1 MVGGEQEQRLVQESA
16 VPVISSGG
24 DPSCPAV
31 RLAHFLHPRAG
42 GAHRP
47 APPSP
52 PRDTGPVLADGLQVE
67 FKGWAEPPIL
77 WKRWVDKLRP
87 RYELQWR
94 TVGILDAILAT
105 TYRVRRDDGAMLQ
118 LAAIWSAETNTFL
131 FPWGEATV
139 TLEDVSVLGGLPLLG
154 RAVRAPLEG
163 VPRGDVEALQAVR
176 RALYKRKGQ
185 KPDHPAWV
193 RRFLEPPPPP
203 REGAAA
209 ASHDNEAA
217 ELLEHGAFLAMWLSL
232 FVLPEPPFDLIRTE
246 VLPIAAR
253 LARGGCVALAP
264 AVLASIYIDLST
276 LNHYLNL
283 DERHQPFVGWAPLH
297 ILQLWVFARFPELR
311 PEMAT
316 TLDPLARHQPW
327 AARWHEVRKEIDP
340 MYLHAV
346 FMSPREFE
354 WRPYGSSSFAPPLE
368 KACSWVYGRDI
379 ARSKQLQSFAQCL
392 RACELVGMR
401 CIEQYNPHRVARQ
414 LGFDQDVPGSV
425 ARADSNWEIAWG
437 TYMMEPKNFA
447 FIVPQY
453 VLAVTIEYAKW
464 WEPYSLAYATAV
476 ANSLKLKESHALV
489 SPRGENMDVLHDD
502 NNASKEKAPPDLV
515 IKQKNSSSEHGEA
528 AHHHLV
534 KGAVSTTSSKA
545 TGLAHLQ
552 SSLEDIMVVS
562 DGESD
567 ELVGMEH
574 EVGATQ
580 IEGNEKANED
590 ASASKKQ
597 SGPLLE
603 DCAVVNRKS
612 SGKNKMSSSNPVDA
626 NLELPKGALSTTS
639 GKATGSATVA
649 HVQSSLENIVVISDD
664 ESDELV
670 GKEHEVGATPIE
682 GNEKANKD
690 ASASNK
696 QSGSILEDCEVVN
709 RKSSGNNKMSS
720 SNLVDANP
728 KLPRRIISTNTLY
741 YLKPFGRVKD
751 AHDRDAAGTNTNQG
765 AYLPRREVGTR
776 EMIEE
781 ASAAREAEKVV
792 LQKTI
797 DSLQEEIA
805 EAQARLRDSNPK
817 KV

>member
-1 MVGGEQEQRLVQESA
+1 MLLINGQGRAECAPASQSPEPTQRHGRRRAGAAPCPRVRC
-16 VPVISSGG
+16 PRHGVISSGA

-42 GAHRP
+42 GSHRP
-47 APPSP
+47 ALPSP
-52 PRDTGPVLADGLQVE
+52 PRVTGPVIGDGLQVE

-94 TVGILDAILAT
+94 TVGILDAVLAT
-105 TYRVRRDDGAMLQ
+105 TYRVSRDDGAMLQ

-139 TLEDVSVLGGLPLLG
+139 TLED
-154 RAVRAPLEG
+154 
-163 VPRGDVEALQAVR
+163 AVR

-185 KPDHPAWV
+185 KPDHSAWV
-193 RRFLEPPPPP
+193 RRFLEPPP

-209 ASHDNEAA
+209 RDNEAA

-232 FVLPEPPFDLIRTE
+232 FVLPEPPFDLIRAE

-253 LARGGCVALAP
+253 LARGGCMALAP
-264 AVLASIYIDLST
+264 AALASIYTDLST
-276 LNHYLNL
+276 LNHYINL
-283 DERHQPFVGWAPLH
+283 DKRYQPFLGWAPLH

-316 TLDPLARHQPW
+316 TLDPVARHQPW
-327 AARWHEVRKEIDP
+327 AARWHEVQKEIDP

-354 WRPYGSSSFAPPLE
+354 WRPYGSSSFAPPPE

-425 ARADSNWEIAWG
+425 ARVDSNWEIAWG
-437 TYMMEPKNFA
+437 TYMMEAKNFA

-464 WEPYSLAYATAV
+464 WEPYSLACATAV
-476 ANSLKLKESHALV
+476 ANSAKLKEFRALV
-489 SPRGENMDVLHDD
+489 NPRGENMDVLHDE
-502 NNASKEKAPPDLV
+502 NASKEKAHPDLV
-515 IKQKNSSSEHGEA
+515 IKQNSSSEHGEV

-545 TGLAHLQ
+545 TGSATVAHLQ
-552 SSLEDIMVVS
+552 SSLEDIMVIS
-562 DGESD
+562 DDESD
-567 ELVGMEH
+567 ELVGKEH
-574 EVGATQ
+574 EVGAIQ
-580 IEGNEKANED
+580 IEGNDKANKD

-612 SGKNKMSSSNPVDA
+612 SGNNKMSSSNPVDA
-626 NLELPKGALSTTS
+626 NPELPLSTTS
-639 GKATGSATVA
+639 SKATGSATVA
-649 HVQSSLENIVVISDD
+649 HLQSSLEDIVVISDD
-664 ESDELV
+664 ESDQLV
-670 GKEHEVGATPIE
+670 GKEHEVDAMPIE

-690 ASASNK
+690 ASASTK
-696 QSGSILEDCEVVN
+696 QSGPLLEDCEVVN
-709 RKSSGNNKMSS
+709 RKISGNNKMSS
-720 SNLVDANP
+720 RNLVDANP
-728 KLPRRIISTNTLY
+728 ELPRRVISTNTLY

-751 AHDRDAAGTNTNQG
+751 TRDGAAGMNTNQG
-765 AYLPRREVGTR
+765 AYLPSREVGTR

-792 LQKTI
+792 LQKNNRF
-797 DSLQEEIA
+797 SEG
-805 EAQARLRDSNPK
+805 RDCRSTGA
-817 KV
+817 VEG

>member
-47 APPSP
+47 ALPSP
-52 PRDTGPVLADGLQVE
+52 PRDTGPVLGDGLQVE

-185 KPDHPAWV
+185 KPDHPSWV

-209 ASHDNEAA
+209 AAHDNEAA

-264 AVLASIYIDLST
+264 AVLASIYIDLSM
-276 LNHYLNL
+276 LNHYINL

-346 FMSPREFE
+346 FLSPSEFE
-354 WRPYGSSSFAPPLE
+354 WRPYGSSSFAPPRE

-425 ARADSNWEIAWG
+425 ARADSNWETAWG

-453 VLAVTIEYAKW
+453 MLAVTIEYAKW

-476 ANSLKLKESHALV
+476 ANSVKLKESRALV
-489 SPRGENMDVLHDD
+489 SPRGENMDVLRDD
-502 NNASKEKAPPDLV
+502 NASKEKAPPDLV
-515 IKQKNSSSEHGEA
+515 IKQNSSSEHGEVS
-528 AHHHLV
+528 HHHLV
-534 KGAVSTTSSKA
+534 KGAVSTTSSQA

-580 IEGNEKANED
+580 IEGNEKANKD

-603 DCAVVNRKS
+603 DC
-612 SGKNKMSSSNPVDA
+612 P
-626 NLELPKGALSTTS
+626 
-639 GKATGSATVA
+639 
-649 HVQSSLENIVVISDD
+649 
-664 ESDELV
+664 
-670 GKEHEVGATPIE
+670 
-682 GNEKANKD
+682 
-690 ASASNK
+690 
-696 QSGSILEDCEVVN
+696 VVN

-720 SNLVDANP
+720 SNLIDANP

-805 EAQARLRDSNPK
+805 EAQARLRDSNP
-817 KV
+817 